1 MPQTQNKI
9 TFMGMAGFGW
19 IQRSQ
24 PHFSGQ
30 EGVGRG
36 QGWQPSALTDQA
48 QSNPA
53 ALDDSQ
59 GILENTFF

>member
-1 MPQTQNKI
+1 MLQTQNKM
-9 TFMGMAGFGW
+9 TFMGMAGFGQ

-36 QGWQPSALTDQA
+36 QGWQPNALTDQA
-48 QSNPA
+48 
-53 ALDDSQ
+53 
-59 GILENTFF
+59 